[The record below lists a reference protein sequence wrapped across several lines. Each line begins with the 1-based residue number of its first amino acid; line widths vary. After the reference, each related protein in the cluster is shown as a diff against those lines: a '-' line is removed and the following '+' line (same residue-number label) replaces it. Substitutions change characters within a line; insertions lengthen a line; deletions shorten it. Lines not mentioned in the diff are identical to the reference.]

1 MNPVKV
7 KICGI
12 TREKDLMAAE
22 TFGADAIGLIV
33 GVPTS
38 PRNISIVRAQTL
50 CGRIPSYMTSVL
62 VTVPKSVS
70 ELQHLYQQIQ
80 PDAIQIH
87 GDHLTDISQI
97 RQQIPSSTL
106 LKAINVTQETATH
119 IRLQSQGYDAVLLD
133 SHQAGHYGGTGHTH
147 DWTLSLHLKSLIQP
161 TCVILAGGLTPK
173 NVQTAIRVVEP
184 YAVDVSTG
192 VESKPGIKDPEKMR
206 IFITNVKETRRFK
219 R

>member
-1 MNPVKV
+1 MKPVKI

-12 TREKDLMAAE
+12 TREKDLMAAR
-22 TFGADAIGLIV
+22 TYGADAIGLVV

-38 PRNISIVRAQTL
+38 PRNISIVKAQAL
-50 CGRIPSYMTSVL
+50 CGHIPSYMTSVL

-97 RQQIPSSTL
+97 RQQTSSSTII
-106 LKAINVTQETATH
+106 KAINVTQETAAH
-119 IRLQSQGYDAVLLD
+119 IRLQTQGYDAVLLD

-147 DWTLSLHLKSLIQP
+147 DWTMSLHLKSLIHP
-161 TCVILAGGLTPK
+161 TCVILAGGLTPQ

-192 VESKPGIKDPEKMR
+192 VESRPGIKDPEKIR
-206 IFITNVKETRRFK
+206 IFITKVKTERG
-219 R
+219 

>member
-1 MNPVKV
+1 MNPVKI

-12 TREKDLMAAE
+12 TREQDLMAAG
-22 TFGADAIGLIV
+22 TFGADAMGLVV

-38 PRNISIVRAQTL
+38 PRNISIEKARTF
-50 CGRIPSYMTSVL
+50 CECIPSYMTSVL

-87 GDHLTDISQI
+87 GDHLTDISKI
-97 RQQIPSSTL
+97 RQQIPASTIV
-106 LKAINVTQETATH
+106 KAINVTQETAAH
-119 IRLQSQGYDAVLLD
+119 IRLQTQGYDAVLLD

-147 DWTLSLHLKSLIQP
+147 DWTMSQQLKSLIHP

-173 NVQTAIRVVEP
+173 NVQTAIRIVDP

-192 VESKPGIKDPEKMR
+192 IESRPGIKDPEKMR
-206 IFITNVKETRRFK
+206 LFITNVKK
-219 R
+219 LGG